1 MSERNGSLTPAAR
14 AEAARANFYKG
25 FGCAQSVLITFSDVT
40 GLDERTSARLG
51 SSFGGGM
58 GRMREVCG
66 TVSAAAMVLG
76 LAQGYDDPADKAGKD
91 IHYARVRDFAARFKA
106 RSFAGSIICR
116 EILSGVSH
124 TDTGDSEA
132 RTKDY
137 YHRRPCPELCALAA
151 EILQEMLDEGNG
163 TGQ

>member
-1 MSERNGSLTPAAR
+1 MDHSVLSKEMFCKGYNCAQAVVTAFHKELGMTES
-14 AEAARANFYKG
+14 EAARLA
-25 FGCAQSVLITFSDVT
+25 
-40 GLDERTSARLG
+40 

-76 LAQGYDDPADKAGKD
+76 LTQGYDDPADKAGKD

-106 RSFAGSIICR
+106 RSSAGSIICR
-116 EILSGVSH
+116 EILSGVPH
-124 TDTGDSEA
+124 TDAGDSEA